1 MLRSLTLP
9 ASWRA
14 VLDTFRPAFR
24 RSSTFAVFAL
34 LATGLV
40 AQAGRRTVVGMLAG
54 VGVAAAVS
62 FHTACRFFSRH
73 TWDADRI
80 GLALARL
87 VVDRLLGEHA
97 PIMVVVDDTLIRRW
111 GPKVFGAFWTHDGSA
126 QDPNALG
133 RGNRWV
139 VAGIVL
145 TVPFCSHPVCLPVLL
160 RLWRGKGTA
169 SPVRLAGELISVLAQ
184 AFPDRRIHVVG
195 DAAYHGKPLLIAGA
209 TITTRLPANAVLY
222 ALAPPRTGKRGR
234 PRLKGDRIGGPA
246 QIAATASW
254 RQVTVTRDGRADTV
268 EAATNDAI
276 CYGASGNT
284 PGRVVLVRE
293 PADQKALAIF
303 TTDLDSDA
311 EAIVARYAHRWP
323 IETAI
328 AAGKQTLGIGQAQNR
343 LQRAVERTLPFQ
355 FIVYS
360 LVIVWYTLHG
370 HHQDDLAQRRAAQP
384 WYRHKHEPAFEDMLT
399 KLRRALIAARF
410 SGTTPNLPDPN
421 IIRDYQLACAAAAA

>member
-160 RLWRGKGTA
+160 RLWRGNGTA

-254 RQVTVTRDGRADTV
+254 RQVTVTRYGRADTV
-268 EAATNDAI
+268 EAATSDAI
-276 CYGASGNT
+276 WYGAFGNT

-328 AAGKQTLGIGQAQNR
+328 AAGKQTLGIGQARNR

-399 KLRRALIAARF
+399 KLRRTLLAARIT
-410 SGTTPNLPDPN
+410 GVAAAQPDPKKY
-421 IIRDYQLACAAAAA
+421 RDYELACAAAAA

>member
-9 ASWRA
+9 ASGRA
-14 VLDTFRPAFR
+14 ALDTFRPAFR

-62 FHTACRFFSRH
+62 FHSACRFFSRH

-111 GPKVFGAFWTHDGSA
+111 GPKVFGAFRTHDGSA

-145 TVPFCSHPVCLPVLL
+145 TVPFCSHPLCLPVLL
-160 RLWRGKGTA
+160 RLWRGQGTA

-209 TITTRLPANAVLY
+209 TITTRGPANAVLY

-254 RQVTVTRDGRADTV
+254 RQVTVTRHGRADTI
-268 EAATNDAI
+268 EAATSDAI
-276 CYGASGNT
+276 CYGAFGNT

-311 EAIVARYAHRWP
+311 QAIVARYAHRWP

-328 AAGKQTLGIGQAQNR
+328 AAGKQTLGAS
-343 LQRAVERTLPFQ
+343 A
-355 FIVYS
+355 
-360 LVIVWYTLHG
+360 
-370 HHQDDLAQRRAAQP
+370 
-384 WYRHKHEPAFEDMLT
+384 KPAT
-399 KLRRALIAARF
+399 GC
-410 SGTTPNLPDPN
+410 SGPSNAPCRSSSSST
-421 IIRDYQLACAAAAA
+421 AS

>member
-184 AFPDRRIHVVG
+184 AFPDRRIHAVG

-254 RQVTVTRDGRADTV
+254 RQVTVTRYGRADTV
-268 EAATNDAI
+268 EAATSDAI
-276 CYGASGNT
+276 WYGAFGNT

-328 AAGKQTLGIGQAQNR
+328 AAGKQTLGIGQARNR

-399 KLRRALIAARF
+399 KLRRTLLAARIT
-410 SGTTPNLPDPN
+410 GVAAAQPDPKKY
-421 IIRDYQLACAAAAA
+421 RDYELACAAAAA

>member
-184 AFPDRRIHVVG
+184 AFPDRRIHAVG

-222 ALAPPRTGKRGR
+222 ALAPPRTGKPGR

-254 RQVTVTRDGRADTV
+254 RQVTVTRYGRADTV
-268 EAATNDAI
+268 EAATSDAI
-276 CYGASGNT
+276 CYGAFGNT

-293 PADQKALAIF
+293 PTDQKALAIF

-328 AAGKQTLGIGQAQNR
+328 AAGKQTLGIGQARNR

-399 KLRRALIAARF
+399 KLRRTLLAARIT
-410 SGTTPNLPDPN
+410 GVAAAHPDPKKY
-421 IIRDYQLACAAAAA
+421 RDYELACAAAAA

>member
-14 VLDTFRPAFR
+14 VLDTFRSAFR

-40 AQAGRRTVVGMLAG
+40 AQAGRCTVVGMLAG

-126 QDPNALG
+126 QDPTALG

-139 VAGIVL
+139 VAGVVL

-184 AFPDRRIHVVG
+184 AFPDRRTHVVG

-254 RQVTVTRDGRADTV
+254 RQATVTRYGRADTV
-268 EAATNDAI
+268 EAATSDAI
-276 CYGASGNT
+276 WYGAFGNT

-328 AAGKQTLGIGQAQNR
+328 AAGKQTLGIGQARNR

-360 LVIVWYTLHG
+360 LVIIWYTLHG

-399 KLRRALIAARF
+399 KLRRTLLAARIT
-410 SGTTPNLPDPN
+410 GVAAAQPDPKKY
-421 IIRDYQLACAAAAA
+421 RDYELACAAAAA

>member
-9 ASWRA
+9 ASGRA
-14 VLDTFRPAFR
+14 ALDTFRPAFR

-62 FHTACRFFSRH
+62 FHSACRFFSRH

-111 GPKVFGAFWTHDGSA
+111 GPKVFGAFRTHDGSA

-160 RLWRGKGTA
+160 RLWRGQGTA

-184 AFPDRRIHVVG
+184 AFPDRRI
-195 DAAYHGKPLLIAGA
+195 PWA
-209 TITTRLPANAVLY
+209 T
-222 ALAPPRTGKRGR
+222 PPT
-234 PRLKGDRIGGPA
+234 
-246 QIAATASW
+246 TAS
-254 RQVTVTRDGRADTV
+254 R
-268 EAATNDAI
+268 
-276 CYGASGNT
+276 C
-284 PGRVVLVRE
+284 
-293 PADQKALAIF
+293 
-303 TTDLDSDA
+303 
-311 EAIVARYAHRWP
+311 
-323 IETAI
+323 
-328 AAGKQTLGIGQAQNR
+328 
-343 LQRAVERTLPFQ
+343 
-355 FIVYS
+355 
-360 LVIVWYTLHG
+360 
-370 HHQDDLAQRRAAQP
+370 
-384 WYRHKHEPAFEDMLT
+384 
-399 KLRRALIAARF
+399 
-410 SGTTPNLPDPN
+410 
-421 IIRDYQLACAAAAA
+421 

>member
-14 VLDTFRPAFR
+14 VLDTFRLAFR

-254 RQVTVTRDGRADTV
+254 RQVTMTRYGRADTV
-268 EAATNDAI
+268 EAATSDAI
-276 CYGASGNT
+276 WYGAFGNT
-284 PGRVVLVRE
+284 PGRGVLVRK

-328 AAGKQTLGIGQAQNR
+328 AAGKQTLGIGQARNR

-370 HHQDDLAQRRAAQP
+370 HHHDDLAQRRAAQP

-399 KLRRALIAARF
+399 KLRRTLLAARIT
-410 SGTTPNLPDPN
+410 GVAAAQPDPKKY
-421 IIRDYQLACAAAAA
+421 RDYELACAAAAA

>member
-209 TITTRLPANAVLY
+209 TITTRGPANAVLY

-254 RQVTVTRDGRADTV
+254 RQVTMTRYGRADTV
-268 EAATNDAI
+268 EAATSDAI
-276 CYGASGNT
+276 CYGAFGNT

-328 AAGKQTLGIGQAQNR
+328 AAGKQTLGIGQARNR

-399 KLRRALIAARF
+399 KLRRTLLAARIT
-410 SGTTPNLPDPN
+410 GVAAAQPDPKKY
-421 IIRDYQLACAAAAA
+421 RDYELACAAAAA

>member
-246 QIAATASW
+246 QIAATASG

-268 EAATNDAI
+268 EAATSDAI
-276 CYGASGNT
+276 WYGAFGNP

-311 EAIVARYAHRWP
+311 EANVARYAHRWP
-323 IETAI
+323 IQTAI

-355 FIVYS
+355 FIVYR

-399 KLRRALIAARF
+399 KLRRTLLAARIT
-410 SGTTPNLPDPN
+410 GVAAAQPDPKKY
-421 IIRDYQLACAAAAA
+421 RDYELACAAAAA